1 MPVKGLSDCLTMG
14 VTVTVVTVIKK
25 GIRYYIIFFSVIV
38 FFCMKIPD
46 ICLQMSGICCIFA
59 VENKNGREA

>member
-25 GIRYYIIFFSVIV
+25 GY
-38 FFCMKIPD
+38 KI
-46 ICLQMSGICCIFA
+46 LYHLL
-59 VENKNGREA
+59 